1 MEKSNKPENISDLLG
16 GLFRQRNWQE
26 RFGLHALFSFW
37 DEVVGDDIALRAQ
50 PDLIRGTVLWV
61 RVSDSIWM
69 QQLHLSKNLMMEK
82 VNARLGES
90 KITDIRFRIDP
101 TLGKPKP
108 EPVPEPEPE
117 PIDQERLK
125 KAEAMFASLPDKE
138 LQQTLRR
145 LWIKTETRRLQTGKD

>member
-1 MEKSNKPENISDLLG
+1 MKKSKKPENISDLLG
-16 GLFRQRNWQE
+16 GLFRQKNWQG
-26 RFGLHALFSFW
+26 RLGMHALFSFW
-37 DEVVGDDIALRAQ
+37 DEAVGDEIALRAQ

-82 VNARLGES
+82 VNDRLGES

-108 EPVPEPEPE
+108 QPEPEPQ
-117 PIDQERLK
+117 PTPVDPARLK
-125 KAEAMFASLPDKE
+125 NAEDMFASLPDKE
-138 LQQTLRR
+138 LQKALRS
-145 LWIKTETRRLQTGKD
+145 LWIKTESHKRS